1 MENLRFE
8 EVKDKVKAIITND
21 LDVNIDAAD
30 IDDEVSL
37 YDDGLG
43 LDSIAII
50 NLIVLVE
57 KKFDISFDENEISAK
72 LFSNIN
78 SLASFIG
85 AKLAPKAE
93 GVAG

>member
-1 MENLRFE
+1 MENLLFQ

-21 LDVNIDAAD
+21 LDVNIDATH

-78 SLASFIG
+78 SLASSIG

-93 GVAG
+93 VAG